1 METQVKQSFSQVY
14 AKNIATTTGEK
25 PRIYQLGISKVF
37 FKGHPKA
44 GKQTHFRF
52 KIEQAMIECLHTDDG
67 ELLPTGPGKIHTCRP
82 NYKYWKGIEGKVN
95 SGYGVL
101 SLRQWEGKPYNSSRP
116 EFMLLSKMRVDHLVI
131 ETKGF
136 GKGSAA
142 VRLYI
147 NGENHSSK
155 LDQFAVNDGLEN
167 GLDLIHWL
175 GWDGF
180 DGALISFTDFC
191 Y

>member
-1 METQVKQSFSQVY
+1 MKL
-14 AKNIATTTGEK
+14 K
-25 PRIYQLGISKVF
+25 IYQLGISKVYL
-37 FKGHPKA
+37 KGHPKM
-44 GKQTHFRF
+44 GRPTHFKD
-52 KIEQAMIECLHTDDG
+52 KIEMGLQHVGLYTWVNEPGIRH
-67 ELLPTGPGKIHTCRP
+67 GKIHTCRP
-82 NYKYWKGIEGKVN
+82 HYEYWKGIEEKVN

-101 SLRQWEGKPYNSSRP
+101 SLRQWDGAPYNSRRP
-116 EFMLLSKMRVDHLVI
+116 EFMRLSKMRVDHLVI
-131 ETKGF
+131 VTQGF

-142 VRLYI
+142 VSLYI
-147 NGENHSSK
+147 NDVDHSSK

-180 DGALISFTDFC
+180 DGALISFTGFQ